1 MIIDVPDHEELGET
15 AIGWLNLAWE
25 ITIEALAK
33 FQENLGYLE
42 QQRDENPEESPLEAY
57 WHQKR
62 YRLNN
67 AIALLQQSIEL
78 LLKARIAETSPYL
91 LLVGDPQSWPK
102 VNKVSEVSFSEFRTL
117 DASQLCR
124 AVTIATHTLLHP
136 DFSSFFERI
145 RTQRNK
151 IAHLNA
157 GNARVEAHKILVDIL
172 TGYRFLFPTGNW
184 IEFRKKYMI
193 STGEYSPVSDY
204 GEDFTHSNFLYEL
217 TAAVSS
223 LENQYTKAFFGYDK
237 KKKGLLCPN
246 CKSLQTNWDDS
257 APEFAQAQGD
267 GSVNCIACG
276 MTYSAQEYAEEHAQW
291 T

>member
-1 MIIDVPDHEELGET
+1 MPDHQELGET
-15 AIGWLNLAWE
+15 ANGWLNLAWE

-33 FQENLGYLE
+33 FQDSAGYLE
-42 QQRDENPEESPLEAY
+42 QLSEENPEKSPLEAY

-78 LLKARIAETSPYL
+78 LLKTRIAETSPYL
-91 LLVGDPQSWPK
+91 LIVGDPQSWPK
-102 VNKVSEVSFSEFRTL
+102 ASKAGEVRFSEFRTL

-124 AVTIATHTLLHP
+124 AVSLATNTRLHS
-136 DFSSFFERI
+136 DFNSFFERI

-172 TGYRFLFPTGNW
+172 TGYRFLFPDGNW

-193 STGEYSPVSDY
+193 STGEYSPISDY
-204 GEDFTHSNFLYEL
+204 EEDFTHSNFLYEL

-223 LENQYTKAFFGYDK
+223 LENRYTKAFFGYDK
-237 KKKGLLCPN
+237 RKRGVLCPN
-246 CKSLQTNWDDS
+246 CKSLQTKYDDS
-257 APEFAQAQGD
+257 EPKFAQKRRD

-276 MTYSAQEYAEEHAQW
+276 ATYTAQEYIDELAQW
-291 T
+291 A

>member
-1 MIIDVPDHEELGET
+1 LALSPTLRLLTPFLATDTLGYPNPCGPIAMIIDVPDHRELGET

-33 FQENLGYLE
+33 FRESVNYLE
-42 QQRDENPEESPLEAY
+42 RLSDENPEENPLEAY

-78 LLKARIAETSPYL
+78 LLKAKIAETSPYL
-91 LLVGDPQSWPK
+91 LIVGDPQSWPK
-102 VNKVSEVSFSEFRTL
+102 VSKVGEVSFSEFRTL

-124 AVTIATHTLLHP
+124 AVTVATRTLLHS
-136 DFSSFFERI
+136 DFNSFFERI

-184 IEFRKKYMI
+184 IEFRKN
-193 STGEYSPVSDY
+193 T
-204 GEDFTHSNFLYEL
+204 
-217 TAAVSS
+217 
-223 LENQYTKAFFGYDK
+223 
-237 KKKGLLCPN
+237 
-246 CKSLQTNWDDS
+246 
-257 APEFAQAQGD
+257 
-267 GSVNCIACG
+267 
-276 MTYSAQEYAEEHAQW
+276 
-291 T
+291 